1 MKVSMFLWAALVLA
15 AGRGAAAE
23 SFLSNISRNLRSELS
38 GVMEMATVSYSE
50 PAINT
55 TYVATV
61 EFDMRAMGSLYNSTH
76 LVIDFIANK
85 QAYPEGFVSISDG
98 NVEVESPRREWRAL
112 AAHYAGPLAVLVLA
126 ALLVAALPLAGLFWC
141 CCYWC
146 RSGRRR
152 RAFDRKYDA
161 CLKGI
166 LAIVL
171 IGLLTLFLFGVVCA
185 FATDSQLETSAGEAP
200 GSLRAGLR
208 DTRAFLNA
216 TQAHARWLLVTNY
229 QELEHK
235 LNGLLASTG
244 MTVSVQLGEFSRAV
258 SVTTLNTMVQRL
270 DGVAA
275 DLRAVRRLTLRLR
288 AHADQLNSGLR
299 KVKGQLL
306 ATLAQCSQ
314 PPCVR
319 LQEKYKLGQ
328 LDTEIQYNQ
337 MPDVSELLNNVTA
350 LLDAR
355 IQEDVADG
363 QRVFKDIQRA
373 VRRELEQHIP
383 DVQAELASTGRRLHG
398 VADEITSLAGN
409 ASLRLQ
415 QREDVADELQKLHQR
430 YGPYRRYLGLATAT
444 ALLMITVLLA
454 LGLTCGVCGK
464 RPDVYGASDCCNKGS
479 GSSCLLCGM
488 CAMFLVGGWCA
499 AVLAAYFLLG
509 TAAQR
514 AVCDPLTEPRGN
526 RLFEDVDRFVEL
538 EKVLFNE
545 RREPGLNLSTV
556 LQACHANRT
565 IYTTLQLHRL
575 YDLEA
580 LVADSKRSL
589 AARTALLRVAAPAA
603 APVTIL
609 KPSAKDKL
617 RQLAGTGLSDFNFD
631 KILHAL
637 ETNMTSLSLEGLAAQ
652 LNSTALAV
660 EERSGYSRVAPELRR
675 AAAALATLHRGILLP
690 LLADTAELNTT
701 AMKLRD
707 GLRFNHTSLKEAI
720 SYLLYET
727 SQAEHYLNT
736 QGPELV
742 QNITREFGDVVSTLV
757 QQYLERLQDA
767 AEHSVGRCG
776 PLSNAFNATRDA
788 ACHKILM
795 PWNGYWMSLAWCVA
809 LLVPLMLAGA
819 RLARLYTHVDPYPG
833 PLHEAE
839 YLYDAYADRDNV
851 PLANAYKAEKRGGRS
866 RPHAAGEARGAGAGP
881 ALATPLDA
889 HARRYNDM
897 APKHWE
903 EGPPRYHGP
912 TEYERPPPYYY
923 PGPNIPRAQRRRSTY
938 DYYY

>member
-1 MKVSMFLWAALVLA
+1 MYRWVVVVLA
-15 AGRGAAAE
+15 AAAASGSGAAGE
-23 SFLSNISRNLRSELS
+23 SFLSNISRNLRSEMS
-38 GVMEMATVSYSE
+38 GVMEMANVSYSE
-50 PAINT
+50 PVINA

-85 QAYPEGFVSISDG
+85 QAYPKGIVSISDG
-98 NVEVESPRREWRAL
+98 HVEVASPREEWRVL
-112 AAHYAGPLAVLVLA
+112 AAHYAGPIAVLALA
-126 ALLVAALPLAGLFWC
+126 ALLTAALPLAGLFWC

-161 CLKGI
+161 CIKGL
-166 LAIVL
+166 LAIIL

-185 FATDSQLETSAGEAP
+185 FATDSQLETSASEAP
-200 GSLRAGLR
+200 ASLKAGLR
-208 DTRAFLNA
+208 DARSYLNA
-216 TQAHARWLLVTNY
+216 TQAHARWLLVNNY

-235 LNGLLASTG
+235 LNGLLSSAYS
-244 MTVSVQLGEFSRAV
+244 VSVQLGEFSRAV

-270 DGVAA
+270 DAVQR
-275 DLRAVRRLTLRLR
+275 DLQSVQQLTLSLRAQ
-288 AHADQLNSGLR
+288 AEQLNSGLR

-306 ATLAQCSQ
+306 QTLAQCEQ

-319 LQEKYKLGQ
+319 LQEKYKIGQ

-337 MPDVSELLNNVTA
+337 MPDVSELLSNVTS
-350 LLDAR
+350 LLDSR
-355 IQEDVADG
+355 IKEDVADG

-373 VRRELEQHIP
+373 IRRSVDEHIP
-383 DVQAELASTGRRLHG
+383 NVQNELANTGRRLRG
-398 VADEITSLAGN
+398 VADEITNLAGN
-409 ASLRLQ
+409 ASVRLK
-415 QREDVADELQKLHQR
+415 QREDVADSIQRFHQS
-430 YGPYRRYLGLATAT
+430 YGPYRRYLGLATAA
-444 ALLMITVLLA
+444 ALLTITCLLA
-454 LGLTCGVCGK
+454 MGLMCGVCGK
-464 RPDVYGASDCCNKGS
+464 RPDVYGASDCCNKGA

-488 CAMFLVGGWCA
+488 MVMFIVGGCCCAVVALYFLVG
-499 AVLAAYFLLG
+499 VS
-509 TAAQR
+509 AQR
-514 AVCDPLTEPRGN
+514 FLCDPLTEPRDN
-526 RLFEDVDRFVEL
+526 RLFSDVDRFVEL
-538 EKVLFNE
+538 EKALFNE
-545 RREPGLNLSTV
+545 RRDPAFNLSSV
-556 LQACHANRT
+556 LVHCHRNHT
-565 IYTTLQLHRL
+565 IYQTLQLHRL

-580 LVADSKRSL
+580 LVMDTKRDME
-589 AARTALLRVAAPAA
+589 ARTKELRPLYPAA

-609 KPSAKDKL
+609 RDSAKRKL
-617 RQLAGTGLSDFNFD
+617 HQLADTGLSDFDFD

-637 ETNMTSLSLEGLAAQ
+637 ETNMTSLSLDGLASQ
-652 LNSTALAV
+652 LNSTAQAV
-660 EERSGYSRVAPELRR
+660 EDRSGYSRVAPDLRK
-675 AAAALATLHRGILLP
+675 AARDLRGLHADIVLP
-690 LLADTAELNTT
+690 MLRNTDSLNLT

-742 QNITREFGDVVSTLV
+742 QNITHEFGDVVSSLV
-757 QQYLERLQDA
+757 QQYLERLVFA
-767 AEHSVGRCG
+767 AEHEVGRCG

-788 ACHKILM
+788 ACRKILM
-795 PWNGYWMSLAWCVA
+795 PVNGYWMSVSWCVV
-809 LLVPLMLAGA
+809 LLVPVLVVCS

-833 PLHEAE
+833 PLHEA
-839 YLYDAYADRDNV
+839 
-851 PLANAYKAEKRGGRS
+851 AYKAEKRSGRS
-866 RPHAAGEARGAGAGP
+866 RPLAAGAGP
-881 ALATPLDA
+881 AVAPPADA
-889 HARRYNDM
+889 HHARRYNDM

-923 PGPNIPRAQRRRSTY
+923 PGPNLPRAQRRRSTY